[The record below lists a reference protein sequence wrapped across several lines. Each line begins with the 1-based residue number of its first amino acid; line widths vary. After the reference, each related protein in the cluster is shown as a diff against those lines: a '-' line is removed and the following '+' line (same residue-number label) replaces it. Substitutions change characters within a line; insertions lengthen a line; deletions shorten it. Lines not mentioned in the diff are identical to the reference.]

1 MQEIES
7 PRANSAER
15 REAGRRLREQVP
27 RSSHADAALQS
38 GRDPIGILAW
48 QAESRVPDIIGIR
61 HSRMALNPF
70 AYLRGAAAV
79 MAADLQGTPSTGLQV
94 QLCGDAHIRNFGT
107 FATPERNLTFSI
119 NDFDETLP
127 GPWEWDVKRFASSL
141 HVVAQE
147 HGFSP
152 AVTERL
158 VISAVRA
165 YRERLAHYAQLTN
178 LQVWYDIKGIDDVLA
193 HYTKAARAQV
203 ERDVEK
209 ASRRQHARA
218 IDKLTVTVQETRTP
232 GAVGSSQ
239 PRVRFKEDP
248 PVQVHFESTGMEM
261 AEVLQTVE
269 SYRQSLF
276 DDKRVLINR
285 YRILD
290 IARRVVGV
298 GSVGTKVWICLLE
311 GESRT
316 PEDRIVLQVK
326 QAQPSALEPYLQ
338 PSAIEHAG
346 HRVVAGQRLT
356 QGPTDSFLGWCSE
369 PTTGRQYYVRQL
381 WDQKG
386 RSDLTTMKR
395 RGLNEHA
402 TLCAWALAR
411 AHARSGDP
419 VMISGY
425 LGKSGGFD
433 RAIAVYAERYAAVT
447 RSDHTE
453 LLAAIADGRLPGS
466 AVI

>member
-1 MQEIES
+1 MQAFGGS
-7 PRANSAER
+7 RLNAASR
-15 REAGRRLREQVP
+15 SEAGRALREQIP
-27 RSSHADAALQS
+27 RSAHADAGPDG
-38 GRDPIGILAW
+38 GRDPIGILAE
-48 QAESRVPDIIGIR
+48 QAESRVPEIIGIR
-61 HSRMALNPF
+61 HSRMAQNPF

-79 MAADLQGTPSTGLQV
+79 MAADLQHTPATGLQV

-141 HVVAQE
+141 YVVAQE

-152 AVTERL
+152 DVMTHL

-165 YRERLAHYAQLTN
+165 YRQRLAHYAEMTN
-178 LQVWYDIKGIDDVLA
+178 LQVWYDIKGIDDVLG
-193 HYTKAARAQV
+193 HYTRGARTQV
-203 ERDVEK
+203 ERDIAK
-209 ASRRQHARA
+209 ASRREHARA
-218 IDKLTVTVQETRTP
+218 IDRLTWTTEDSKP
-232 GAVGSSQ
+232 EGAVG
-239 PRVRFKEDP
+239 PAKTRVRFREDP
-248 PVQVHFESTGMEM
+248 PLQVHFESTGVEM
-261 AEVLQTVE
+261 AEALQTVE
-269 SYRQSLF
+269 SYRESLF
-276 DDKRVLINR
+276 DDKRVLVDR

-316 PEDRIVLQVK
+316 PADRIVLQVK
-326 QAQPSALEPYLQ
+326 QAQPSALEAYLQ

-346 HRVVAGQRLT
+346 RRVVAGQRLT
-356 QGPTDSFLGWCSE
+356 QGPTDTFLGWCSE

-381 WDQKG
+381 WDRKG
-386 RSDLTTMKR
+386 RSDLTTMNR

-419 VMISGY
+419 AMISGY
-425 LGKSGGFD
+425 LGSSGSFD
-433 RAIAVYAERYAAVT
+433 RAIAIYAQRYATVT
-447 RSDHTE
+447 RADHAE
-453 LLAAIADGRLPGS
+453 LLAAVADGRLPGS
-466 AVI
+466 DVI